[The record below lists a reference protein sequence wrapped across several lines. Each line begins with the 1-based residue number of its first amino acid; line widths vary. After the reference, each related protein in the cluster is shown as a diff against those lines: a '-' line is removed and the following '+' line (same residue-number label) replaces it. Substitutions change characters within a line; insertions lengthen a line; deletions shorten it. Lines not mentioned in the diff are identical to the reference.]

1 MNNPNLAD
9 DTVARSTSMAGNSHS
24 DRPTVGLLLACA
36 IALALLTGC
45 AHQSADPATA
55 GIALT
60 LRTGWYEGQQLTY
73 ITTDV
78 SDADVAREKQ
88 ANFAPRLAAALPPLG
103 NQVPGRS
110 SVDKVYAVTN
120 FAQDSIFASAPD
132 PVGPQSRDKAYSPL
146 WQMVKVTWSDP
157 GQARV
162 MKSEEDVLAAA
173 DRRQVQL
180 ETTRVVLNCPI
191 VRR

>member
-1 MNNPNLAD
+1 
-9 DTVARSTSMAGNSHS
+9 MAGNSHRH
-24 DRPTVGLLLACA
+24 RPKVGLLLGCA
-36 IALALLTGC
+36 MTLALLAGC
-45 AHQSADPATA
+45 AHQPADPAKA

-60 LRTGWYEGQQLTY
+60 LLTGWYEGRQLTY

-78 SDADVAREKQ
+78 SDADVAREKK
-88 ANFAPRLAAALPPLG
+88 ANFAPRLAAALPPAG
-103 NQVPGRS
+103 NRVPGSS

-120 FAQDSIFASAPD
+120 FAQDSVFASAPD
-132 PVGPQSRDKAYSPL
+132 PVGPQSRDQAYSPL
-146 WQMVKVTWSDP
+146 WQMVKVTWSNP

-162 MKSEEDVLAAA
+162 LKSEEEVLAAA
-173 DRRQVQL
+173 EQQQVQL

>member
-1 MNNPNLAD
+1 MTL
-9 DTVARSTSMAGNSHS
+9 
-24 DRPTVGLLLACA
+24 
-36 IALALLTGC
+36 ALAAGC
-45 AHQSADPATA
+45 AHQPPDPAKD

-60 LRTGWYEGQQLTY
+60 LLTGWYEGRQLTY

-78 SDADVAREKQ
+78 SDADVARDKR
-88 ANFAPRLAAALPPLG
+88 ANFAPRLAAALPPPG
-103 NQVPGRS
+103 SRVPGHS

-132 PVGPQSRDKAYSPL
+132 PVGPQSRDQAYSPL

-157 GQARV
+157 GLARV
-162 MKSEEDVLAAA
+162 MKSEEEVLAAA
-173 DRRQVQL
+173 EQKQVQL

>member
-1 MNNPNLAD
+1 MNNAAFAD
-9 DTVARSTSMAGNSHS
+9 TIGARCASIAERAPRHGRQVWRLTAS
-24 DRPTVGLLLACA
+24 A
-36 IALALLTGC
+36 IALALLAGC
-45 AHQSADPATA
+45 AHQPADPAQA

-60 LRTGWYEGQQLTY
+60 LRTGWYEGKQLTY

-88 ANFAPRLAAALPPLG
+88 ANFAPRLAAALAPPG
-103 NQVPGRS
+103 SQVPGRS

-132 PVGPQSRDKAYSPL
+132 PVGPQSRDQAYSPL

-162 MKSEEDVLAAA
+162 MKSEEEVLAAA
-173 DRRQVQL
+173 ERRQVQL
-180 ETTRVVLNCPI
+180 EATRVVLNCPI